1 MQLVEGI
8 PLEKI
13 IVHGGR
19 ELSGTV
25 HIEGAKNAV
34 LPILAASIL
43 AEHDDMVL
51 TNVPILSDVYT
62 MNNVLKFLN
71 LDVDFDES
79 TNTVRLNAA
88 KKLSTQAPFEY
99 VSKMRAS
106 IVVMGPLLARYGHAK
121 VAMPGGCAI
130 GSRPVDLHLKGF
142 EALGASIDQHDGY
155 IEATADRLVGA
166 NIYLDF
172 PSVGATQNIMMA
184 ATLAEGTTTIE
195 NVAREPEIVD
205 LANVLNKMGAK
216 VRGAGTETIRV
227 EGVKSMHGTEHYV
240 VQDRIEAGTFMVAAA
255 LTHGNVLVK
264 NAIAEHNKP
273 LISKLEEMGVTVLI
287 EDDGVRV
294 IGPESLKPT
303 NVKTLPHPGFP
314 TDMQPQMTVLQLS
327 ANGTSTLTETV
338 FENRFM
344 HLEELR
350 RMNAKFKVEGRTVA
364 LYGPTNFNGAQ
375 VAATDLRA
383 AAALVLAGLVANG
396 YTQVTNLKYLDRG
409 YYNFHL
415 KLRALGAEIERVKVP
430 EQEEVVLKSKTK
442 D

>member
-1 MQLVEGI
+1 M
-8 PLEKI
+8 EKI
-13 IVHGGR
+13 IVHGGNR
-19 ELSGTV
+19 LLGSV

-43 AEHDDMVL
+43 AERDEMVL

-71 LDVDFDES
+71 LDVNFDEAH
-79 TNTVRLNAA
+79 NTVRLNAA

-106 IVVMGPLLARYGHAK
+106 IVVMGPLLARYGHAR

-142 EALGASIDQHDGY
+142 EALGATINQQDGY
-155 IEATADRLVGA
+155 IEAKADQLVGT

-184 ATLAEGTTTIE
+184 ATMAKGTTVIE

-205 LANVLNKMGAK
+205 LANVLNKMGAQ

-227 EGVKSMHGTEHYV
+227 DGVTALHGTTHHV

-255 LTHGNVLVK
+255 LTQGDILVK
-264 NAIAEHNKP
+264 DAISEHNKP
-273 LISKLEEMGVTVLI
+273 LISKLEEMGATVI
-287 EDDGVRV
+287 DEDAGVRV
-294 IGPESLKPT
+294 IGPKVLKPT
-303 NVKTLPHPGFP
+303 NVKTMPHPGFP
-314 TDMQPQMTVLQLS
+314 TDMQPQMSVLQL
-327 ANGTSTLTETV
+327 AAKGTSTLTETV

-350 RMNAKFKVEGRTVA
+350 RMNANFKIEGRTVV
-364 LYGPTNFNGAQ
+364 LYGPTNFNGAE

-409 YYNFHL
+409 YYDFHK
-415 KLRALGAEIERVKVP
+415 KLASLGAEIERVSVP
-430 EQEEVVLKSKTK
+430 EQEEVVLKSKAQ